1 MVHFLVAWLTTVT
14 VEFFILWLFTRD
26 RPAKLFL
33 YSLLI
38 NSFTLPLATYSYY
51 NILNNIYI
59 IEIAVIFIESIL
71 IMLLLEMKYRTA
83 FLISLTANFVTAV
96 IGLFI

>member
-1 MVHFLVAWLTTVT
+1 MAHFLVAWLITVM

-26 RPAKLFL
+26 KPSKLFL

-59 IEIAVIFIESIL
+59 IEIVVIFIESIL
-71 IMLLLEMKYRTA
+71 IILLLEIKYKTA

-96 IGLFI
+96 IGFFI

>member
-1 MVHFLVAWLTTVT
+1 MTYYLTALFITVV
-14 VEFFILWLFTRD
+14 VEFLILWLFTRD
-26 RPAKLFL
+26 RLEKLLL

-59 IEIAVIFIESIL
+59 IEIAVIIVESVL
-71 IMLLLEMKYRTA
+71 IMLLLQMKYKVA
-83 FLISLTANFVTAV
+83 LLISLIANFITAI
-96 IGLFI
+96 IGFLV